1 MIRLSG
7 LPMAIG
13 SLPHKDAEAAI
24 DLILKYLPKI
34 PFWPQLPNIDKRE
47 GMVSQFMEMFPVPLR
62 ADGDIFFDEPDAYPS
77 PEVRLEAFYE
87 KVTNNDIGYFKISE
101 KYSKGLYAFK
111 KRLKDKPELLKNIEF
126 IKCQI
131 TGPFTMGASVKDE
144 SGVPYLNDPVV
155 MQAFIEG
162 LKMKALWQ
170 IEFFKEF
177 NKPMVM
183 FIDEPYLTVFGSA
196 YTPINRDDVVNGLI
210 ELSAGIKASGAL
222 TGVHCCGNTD
232 WSMLTEVSGIDII
245 NFDAY
250 SFWDRFVLYADSV
263 EEFLKRGGFICW
275 GLVPTEEYSDSMTPD
290 SLISKMEE
298 GIEVL
303 VRKGIGP
310 DLLYKHMLLSP
321 SCGLGS
327 LDIGKSEKILKTLAE
342 ISKLIRK
349 NP

>member
-1 MIRLSG
+1 MNRLSG

-24 DLILKYLPKI
+24 DLIFKYLPKI

-47 GMVSQFMEMFPVPLR
+47 GMISQFMEMFPV
-62 ADGDIFFDEPDAYPS
+62 ADGRPL
-77 PEVRLEAFYE
+77 PEERLEIFYE
-87 KVTNNDIGYFKISE
+87 KVTSKDIEYFKISE
-101 KYSKGLYAFK
+101 EYSRGLYALK
-111 KRLKDKPELLKNIEF
+111 KRLKSKPGLLKNAEF

-131 TGPFTMGASVKDE
+131 TGPFTLAASVKDE
-144 SGVPYLNDPVV
+144 SGNPYLNNPLF

-177 NKPMVM
+177 DKPVIM
-183 FIDEPYLTVFGSA
+183 FIDEPYLSAFGSA
-196 YTPINRDDVVNGLI
+196 YTSINRDDVVNALR
-210 ELSAGIKASGAL
+210 ELTVGIKASGAI

-232 WSMLTEVSGIDII
+232 WSIFTEISGIDII

-250 SFWDRFVLYADSV
+250 SFWNRFVLYADSLA
-263 EEFLKRGGFICW
+263 ELLKRGGFICW
-275 GLVPTEEYSDSMTPD
+275 GLVPTEEFSADMTPD
-290 SLISKMEE
+290 ALISRMKQ
-298 GIEVL
+298 GIEIL
-303 VRKGIGP
+303 VRKGINP

-327 LDIGKSEKILKTLAE
+327 LDIGKAEKILKTLSE
-342 ISKLIRK
+342 ISKILRK
-349 NP
+349 

>member
-1 MIRLSG
+1 MTRLSG

-24 DLILKYLPKI
+24 DLIFKYLPKI

-47 GMVSQFMEMFPVPLR
+47 GMISQFMEMFPVLDANPL
-62 ADGDIFFDEPDAYPS
+62 
-77 PEVRLEAFYE
+77 PEERLEIFYE

-101 KYSKGLYAFK
+101 EYSKGLYAFK
-111 KRLKDKPELLKNIEF
+111 KRLKDNPELLKNIEF

-131 TGPFTMGASVKDE
+131 TGPFTIGASVKDE
-144 SGVPYLNDPVV
+144 SGFPYLNDSVF

-177 NKPMVM
+177 NKPVIM
-183 FIDEPYLTVFGSA
+183 FIDEPYLSAFGSA
-196 YTPINRDDVVNGLI
+196 YAPISRDYVVNGLR
-210 ELSAGIKASGAL
+210 ELSAGIKASGAVI
-222 TGVHCCGNTD
+222 GVHCCGNTE
-232 WSMLTEVSGIDII
+232 WSIFTEVSGIDII

-250 SFWDRFVLYADSV
+250 NFWDRFVLYADSLA
-263 EEFLKRGGFICW
+263 EFLKRGGFICW

-290 SLISKMEE
+290 LLISKMEQ
-298 GIEVL
+298 GIEAL

-327 LDIGKSEKILKTLAE
+327 LDIGKSEKILKTLAL